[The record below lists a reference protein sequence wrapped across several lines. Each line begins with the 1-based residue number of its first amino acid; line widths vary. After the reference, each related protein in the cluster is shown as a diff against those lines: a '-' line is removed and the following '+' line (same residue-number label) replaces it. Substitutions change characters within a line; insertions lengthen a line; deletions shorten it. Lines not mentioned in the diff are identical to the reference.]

1 MAGAQRRDRTG
12 DRGGAGSR
20 RNYFIATA
28 LTVLAIYSQYFV
40 PELVPVARGV
50 YGSLLGDVAV
60 VYLLPVAAFA
70 LLVGGAPLR
79 GYRTGMGRAAREGLR
94 WYGLLSLL
102 ALFVT
107 ALLAAIYLAVD
118 PVALGLLHRP
128 NPELVAAASN
138 PWFYIG
144 FSFVA
149 GAFEELLF
157 RGWIFG
163 FWLQRSDRWL
173 APALASSAL
182 FALVHL
188 YYASTYAL
196 AAPLIFPTLFFL
208 GFAFAGAVRASGG
221 NLVVVALLHGATDAI
236 AFYSLLNEPAALGLH
251 YGLIL
256 VGALIGLIVY
266 LQIPRPG
273 PPPPRG
279 AALVGRAG
287 PDAPARRVADPSPG
301 STMKAR
307 PRAGPWPFGRPLRAA
322 APDGSGRLPPN
333 PALRSGNR
341 HRLVT
346 GRGGAPPCRPT
357 TPRSESS

>member
-1 MAGAQRRDRTG
+1 MAGAQSG
-12 DRGGAGSR
+12 DRAGGSR
-20 RNYFIATA
+20 GSGSLRNYLIATA
-28 LTVLAIYSQYFV
+28 VTVLAIYSQYFV
-40 PELVPVARGV
+40 PELVPAAREI
-50 YGSLLGDVAV
+50 YGGLLGSVAI
-60 VYLLPVAAFA
+60 VYLLPVVVFA

-79 GYRTGMGRAAREGLR
+79 HYRTDMRRAAVEGLR

-107 ALLAAIYLAVD
+107 LLLGAIYQVVD
-118 PVALGLLHRP
+118 PSALGFLHRP

-138 PWFYIG
+138 PWFFIG

-163 FWLQRSDRWL
+163 FWLQRSERWL
-173 APALASSAL
+173 LPAIASSAL

-188 YYASTYAL
+188 YYASTYTL

-256 VGALIGLIVY
+256 VGALIGLLLY
-266 LQIPRPG
+266 LKRPRPG
-273 PPPPRG
+273 PPPAGIAGSART
-279 AALVGRAG
+279 VGP
-287 PDAPARRVADPSPG
+287 PD
-301 STMKAR
+301 
-307 PRAGPWPFGRPLRAA
+307 
-322 APDGSGRLPPN
+322 
-333 PALRSGNR
+333 
-341 HRLVT
+341 
-346 GRGGAPPCRPT
+346 PT
-357 TPRSESS
+357 TRRPV